1 VDWRSRAA
9 CLAADPELFFP
20 GGTTALAGEQA
31 VEAKAVCAGCPV
43 RRECL
48 DWALVTKQDHGVWG
62 GLDEFERRAERRQVR
77 GHGRSNYRERRLL
90 EYATPVGEIAA
101 LTQLPLSRSRVP
113 GHRGLSPSGAGSLRG
128 AGAAEGAGR

>member
-1 VDWRSRAA
+1 MDWRSRAA

-20 GGTTALAGEQA
+20 VGTTALAAEQA
-31 VEAKAVCAGCPV
+31 MEAKAVCADCPV

-77 GHGRSNYRERRLL
+77 WHGRSNYRERRRLQ
-90 EYATPVGEIAA
+90 YMTPVGEIAA
-101 LTQLPLSRSRVP
+101 LAQLPLVRSRVP
-113 GHRGLSPSGAGSLRG
+113 GHGGLSSAGAGSMRG